1 MIRWFSIPP
10 RKNPECPDEEVSVFE
25 LKDHPD
31 FNFRPGISVVRVG
44 GFEVVG
50 EGGVGRG
57 GREVCWG
64 RFWRGWCVG
73 EGFGGGGVLGK
84 VLEGVVCWGRFWR
97 GWCVGEG
104 FGEGGVLGKI
114 FVCILVCSGGG
125 EVIIVC
131 LVVCSSG
138 GDGGGSCG
146 RVVICY
152 VKVGIVG
159 CGGEIVGLDV
169 WCALARLCCGRGGD
183 GGVGGRKHR

>member
-1 MIRWFSIPP
+1 MNSRTIPTLTSDLASP
-10 RKNPECPDEEVSVFE
+10 SSESEALRLWGREEW
-25 LKDHPD
+25 
-31 FNFRPGISVVRVG
+31 
-44 GFEVVG
+44 G
-50 EGGVGRG
+50 EGEGR
-57 GREVCWG
+57 
-64 RFWRGWCVG
+64 CVG
-73 EGFGGGGVLGK
+73 EGFGG
-84 VLEGVVCWGRFWR
+84 
-97 GWCVGEG
+97 
-104 FGEGGVLGKI
+104 GGVLGKI

-169 WCALARLCCGRGGD
+169 WCALAGLCCGCGGD